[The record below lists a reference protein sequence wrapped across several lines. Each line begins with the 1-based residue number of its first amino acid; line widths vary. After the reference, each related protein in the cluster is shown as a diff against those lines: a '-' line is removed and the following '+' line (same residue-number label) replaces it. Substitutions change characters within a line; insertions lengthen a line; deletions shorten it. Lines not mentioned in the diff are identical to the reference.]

1 LNLSN
6 TSGLIAQRMAVTPPA
21 TVVTWSDITTIN
33 HDKAWNVLRRLEREN
48 LLVLF
53 ARALRFVPPVNFEV
67 IFGDHAHPDEIG
79 DAVPVERT
87 ALPDAVREFVEA
99 ARRSEFYEEFVV
111 SSHNCTETSRG
122 TQAFQ
127 AQLDLLFDR
136 CMEEASGSDAGDV
149 VEAYDLLFE
158 LLREIDRF
166 DRDDIVFFAD
176 EGGVWPFNINWK
188 RVLPPFLRSLASV
201 LPRADFERR
210 AQAVIEELA
219 DPWERAEL
227 QQAARGA

>member
-1 LNLSN
+1 
-6 TSGLIAQRMAVTPPA
+6 MAATPPA

-33 HDKAWNVLRRLEREN
+33 HDKTWHVLRRLEREH

-53 ARALRFVPPVNFEV
+53 ARALRFVPPMNLGL
-67 IFGDHAHPDEIG
+67 IFRDHAHPHEIG
-79 DAVPVERT
+79 EAVSVERT
-87 ALPDAVREFVEA
+87 PLPDAVREFVEA
-99 ARRSEFYEEFVV
+99 ARRSEFYEDFVV
-111 SSHNCTETSRG
+111 SSHNCSERSGG
-122 TQAFQ
+122 TQAFE

-136 CMEEASGSDAGDV
+136 CMEEASGGDAGDV

-176 EGGVWPFNINWK
+176 EGGVWQFNINWK
-188 RVLPPFLRSLASV
+188 RVLPPYVRSLARV
-201 LPRADFERR
+201 LPRVEFQRR
-210 AQAVIEELA
+210 AQAVIEEFA
-219 DPWERAEL
+219 DPWQRAEL